1 MNIFRASIL
10 AAIMFVDAGCTLT
23 VPQLNS
29 INEVIEV
36 ISSNTRSNLESEK
49 DNIHRWTMLVGMEGR
64 LGFPVLHDGFFVFV
78 SETGDA
84 VVFDG
89 WEIRSVQG
97 FSNKRIRKILIDG
110 KKKQFIAEDVVSSR
124 ECSQWKNIPSDS
136 GGIIWKQ
143 VCSEQVRPNVITI
156 DNLGAVVEINMVID
170 AEGTR
175 CLIKRLPSHL

>member
-1 MNIFRASIL
+1 MKMFRAAIL
-10 AAIMFVDAGCTLT
+10 ATITLVDVGCTLT

-29 INEVIEV
+29 INEVIAG
-36 ISSNTRSNLESEK
+36 IRSNTQSGPESEK
-49 DNIHRWTMLVGMEGR
+49 DAIHKWTMLVGMEGR
-64 LGFPVLHDGFFVFV
+64 LGFPVLHDGYFVFV

-97 FSNKRIRKILIDG
+97 FSNKRIKKILIDG
-110 KKKQFIAEDVVSSR
+110 KEKQFVGENEVISR
-124 ECSQWKNIPSDS
+124 ECSEWTKIPSDA
-136 GGIIWKQ
+136 GGIRWTQ
-143 VCSEQVRPNVITI
+143 VCSEQVRPNVITV
-156 DNLGAVVEINMVID
+156 DNLGAVREINMVID